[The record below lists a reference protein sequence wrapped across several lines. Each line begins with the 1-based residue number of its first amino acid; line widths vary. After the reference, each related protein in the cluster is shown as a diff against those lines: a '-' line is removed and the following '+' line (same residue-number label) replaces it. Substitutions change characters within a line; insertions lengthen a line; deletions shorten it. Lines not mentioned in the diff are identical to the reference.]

1 MGCSVPSGSES
12 STPRPVFETHF
23 SAQEDPTLSGVSSIF
38 YDLAEANPLVTFLF
52 SIFHMYVYIYIYH
65 VFNHVSMNKGP
76 RISSSSYTVYIYIII
91 YIYVHLWV
99 LRETG
104 VFYSWTWICCFPF
117 SPIFHI
123 KGASVPINLK
133 WCGSV
138 TWDQCTIAR

>member
-76 RISSSSYTVYIYIII
+76 RISSSSYTVYIYIYNYI
-91 YIYVHLWV
+91 YIYVHL
-99 LRETG
+99 
-104 VFYSWTWICCFPF
+104 
-117 SPIFHI
+117 
-123 KGASVPINLK
+123 
-133 WCGSV
+133 
-138 TWDQCTIAR
+138 